1 MLRLTK
7 KRKQAL
13 QQKQEL
19 LDLIS
24 GRRLTE
30 YYQSELDKYHIH
42 TTCYWLVYFNIELTW
57 ENLCKDNDYYYKL
70 PRDINK
76 INWNYQKKYDVN
88 LVKQYAQMQKEFI
101 EVVKVLEPYY
111 CVSYR
116 SIQTH
121 PSLSLTE

>member
-24 GRRLTE
+24 ERKSSE
-30 YYQSELDKYHIH
+30 YYQSEFDKYHIH

-57 ENLCKDNDYYYKL
+57 ENLCKDNDFYYKL

-76 INWNYQKKYDVN
+76 INWNYQKKYDVK
-88 LVKQYAQMQKEFI
+88 LFKQYAQMQKEFLEI
-101 EVVKVLEPYY
+101 VKVIEPYFMQ
-111 CVSYR
+111 SR
-116 SIQTH
+116 LAT
-121 PSLSLTE
+121 